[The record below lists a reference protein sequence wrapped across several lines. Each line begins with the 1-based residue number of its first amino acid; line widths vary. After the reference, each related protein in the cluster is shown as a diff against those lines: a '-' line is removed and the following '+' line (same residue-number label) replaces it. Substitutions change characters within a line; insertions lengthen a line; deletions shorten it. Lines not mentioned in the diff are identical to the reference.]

1 MTLNLGAWRNH
12 YRCDTKLRVPELTLS
27 RKPRHSWN
35 KKKKIVGIGRT
46 GQGLRAVRLSVLLC
60 LMLFPHGSDSKAQND
75 PTFDR
80 LQHAA
85 EMIRNGQLPGAEAEL
100 IVVLKQSPR
109 EANALNLLGV
119 VRAQQ
124 RRSTEAEQLFL
135 RAIAANKSLV
145 GAYLNI
151 GQLYLA
157 LAKPDRALWAFAEAG
172 RLQPENPTINLNLAS
187 LYEQKKEY
195 PRSLEYLNKIPA
207 AEVDSD
213 TLFLLIKSHLALNH
227 IQEAKALAA
236 SLEESGKVPP
246 DMAAALGVLLDQHGL
261 FDEAIEL
268 LEAARSQTPDS
279 FSVLYNLGVSYFQ
292 KGAWQRADDCYAAA
306 LALKPDDVP
315 TLRALA
321 RVAREQGEAEKS
333 LSFLVRARKLAPDSP
348 ALLYEFGWTALQ
360 RNLFFDA
367 LQALSRLHDL
377 QPNEPSYL
385 YAFAVARLLNGE
397 PESALPIINR
407 YLELKPQDSRG
418 YYMQGVAFYI
428 LHQLPNARSALTNSL
443 GLDVHPDTQYYLA
456 LVAYGEGDLA
466 QASALTHDALKAD
479 ADFPAAHTL
488 LGTIH
493 VKQGDFPAARAE
505 LESAIKLNPND
516 LKAHYQLGVVYSRL
530 DLKSRAQEMFAKANA
545 LRKEEREN
553 DVRGLRLIEPPP

>member
-1 MTLNLGAWRNH
+1 MLKSISQGSGL
-12 YRCDTKLRVPELTLS
+12 PPLTS
-27 RKPRHSWN
+27 E
-35 KKKKIVGIGRT
+35 KKIVQGMNAGRL
-46 GQGLRAVRLSVLLC
+46 GLLLC
-60 LMLFPHGSDSKAQND
+60 LILFAHGSDSKAQSA
-75 PTFDR
+75 PTRDH
-80 LQHAA
+80 LQRAA
-85 EMIRNGQLPGAEAEL
+85 EMIRNGQLPVAEAEL
-100 IVVLKQSPR
+100 IVLLKRSPR
-109 EANALNLLGV
+109 EANALSLLGV

-124 RRSTEAEQLFL
+124 RRSKEAEQLFL

-151 GQLYLA
+151 GQLYVD

-172 RLQPENPTINLNLAS
+172 RLQPENSTINFNLAS

-195 PRSLEYLNKIPA
+195 QRALEYLNKIPP

-213 TLFLLIKSHLALNH
+213 TLFLLIKSHLALDH
-227 IQEAKALAA
+227 IQEAKALAP
-236 SLEESGKVPP
+236 SLKELGKVPP

-261 FDEAIEL
+261 FDEAIEV
-268 LEAARSQTPDS
+268 LEAARNQTPDS
-279 FSVLYNLGVSYFQ
+279 FGVLYNLGVSYFQ
-292 KGAWQRADDCYAAA
+292 KGAWQRAGDCYAAA
-306 LALKPDDVP
+306 LGLKPNDVP

-321 RVAREQGEAEKS
+321 RVAREQGETEKS
-333 LSFLVRARKLAPDSP
+333 LSFLVRARKLTPDSP

-360 RNLFFDA
+360 QNLFFDA

-385 YAFAVARLLNGE
+385 YAFAVARVLNGE
-397 PESALPIINR
+397 PESALPIISR

-428 LHQLPNARSALTNSL
+428 LQQLPKARTALTNSL
-443 GLDVHPDTQYYLA
+443 RLAVHPDTLYYLA
-456 LVAYGEGDLA
+456 LVAYNEGDLA
-466 QASALTHDALKAD
+466 QASALTNDALKAD

-493 VKQGDFPAARAE
+493 VKQGDFVAARAE
-505 LESAIKLNPND
+505 LESAIRLNPSD

-530 DLKSRAQEMFAKANA
+530 DLRSRAQEMFAKANA
-545 LRKEEREN
+545 LRNEEREN